1 MTLDTNISRNPYFD
15 DFNPKA
21 GYYKILF
28 KPRVATQVRELNQI
42 QSTFQDQID
51 KFGRSIYKEGSIVE
65 GCTFAFDNKRQYI
78 KVSDNFT
85 NGSTYTIDDYL
96 NQYVV
101 NDNGL
106 KAKIVYVTSG
116 FESQAPNT
124 NTIYVK
130 YVNGATFS
138 NGSPQ
143 TVFSPNDTLSIVS
156 SANLSLGEI
165 NVLSN
170 THNANVGVPV
180 GTGYMMSVTEG
191 VVFKKG
197 TFLYVQPQSVLVTPY
212 SSYPDGLSVG
222 FNADESIITAAANNA
237 LYDNAAGYPNY
248 SAPGADRL
256 KISPSL
262 VVRDSADVTNSASF
276 FSIADFK
283 GGFPITAKQT
293 AQYSSLGDE
302 MARRTYETNGD
313 FVVAPFVLSTQIKNV
328 TQDEDYNTHVNLRVS
343 KGIGYPKG
351 YRVEYLNNNVV
362 SLRKGMDFV
371 SAAGQ
376 SITTNFGYY
385 ISASDFAGEFGDS
398 SRVVQV
404 ELHNTAKNAV
414 SSGAL
419 LGVNYSSATKI
430 GNAYVRGFMYDQGTP
445 GTANA
450 EYVVYLFGVTMDAGA
465 NFADVR
471 SLIYRDSGAN
481 KGVADVVTTIN
492 ARGANTAVIN
502 QPNLGS
508 MLFAFGQNALKPDGF
523 DNTEFTYRRKGTTQI
538 LVDGTASLTVPAAA
552 GTGSEQFAYIG
563 TLSSAQKQRIYV
575 VPTSAG
581 QSANLTGNVAIT
593 SGANA
598 VTGTGTAFLSEY
610 RVGDY
615 ITVNGDDG
623 LIDTIA
629 NNTYLRCAYNFTTSN
644 ANSRHAK
651 SFPVGQPIPISNR
664 NGRTIVCTTSTATLN
679 LGETISGAFNVDMF
693 YDVRRYDTVP
703 VRKVVQRDVVV
714 KINCATNN
722 GGKTGPWS
730 LGIPDVIAVKK
741 IYISSAAYATSGTD
755 RSSYFELDNGQR
767 DAYYGLA
774 SINLKST
781 APANLIRSTSKITVV
796 VDCFTHDQSAGRGFF
811 SANSYP
817 IDDANTANTNA
828 ITTQEIPLYLSESG
842 RVYDLRDVVDFRV
855 IAANTAAVTN
865 SAASATENPAST
877 VSFSVYPYLPSP
889 DSTFETDIQYYLS
902 RRDRIVL
909 DTNGVV
915 KVLEGKPRVSK
926 PIAPD
931 ERKGT
936 MTLGFASVPPYP
948 SLSVDVA
955 RTYNRYDYAI
965 QTEVSQNRRYTMKD
979 IGTLESRI
987 ETLEY
992 YTSLSLLEKSTA
1004 DLQVR
1009 SSTTGQNRFQNGL
1022 FVQPFKGFDLS
1033 DVKNTQYMAAID
1045 GSRTEMRPAIMR
1057 ESILMAVDT
1066 ARSTGIKKAGDLVL
1080 LDYTSNNV
1088 YISQPYASKKR
1099 NCVEGNVYTWK
1110 GVLTLYPSVSTLVD
1124 TTIGP
1129 TVVNNIDL
1137 ASNWL
1142 VADKA
1147 WNMSWGDW
1155 IDTSTKISSTKNGE
1169 QTYTGN
1175 VIDVDGSVDYKY
1187 EQTTT
1192 YYTKTTQQR
1201 TGYDLDIS
1209 SNTTKYELGTF
1220 VTDVSVLPYLK
1231 PATIRFKITGMKP
1244 NTRLYAYFGE
1254 TSVTN
1259 YVQLTNS
1266 DWTEYLNGTD
1276 WTAPLLTNDQ
1286 GCMWGVFNMPAN
1298 IFKSE
1303 EIVFRMCDVDD
1314 LTIGEKTI
1322 QTSASATYY
1331 GSKLSMKKSSSELN
1345 IRDAVVNLEE
1355 EMEIRTIEGSYS
1367 NTTIHI
1373 VDNPPPQYCN
1383 CWACDSFG
1391 TGQCRGG
1398 GEGACGDSS
1407 GGGYGRW

>member
-21 GYYKILF
+21 GYYRILF
-28 KPRVATQVRELNQI
+28 KPRVATQTRELNQI
-42 QSTFQDQID
+42 QSTLQDQID

-78 KVSDNFT
+78 KVSDNYT

-116 FESQAPNT
+116 FESQSPNT
-124 NTIYVK
+124 NTMYVK

-165 NVLSN
+165 TVLSN
-170 THNANVGVPV
+170 THNANVGAPV

-237 LYDNAAGYPNY
+237 LYDNAAGYPNK

-256 KISPSL
+256 KISPNL
-262 VVRDSADVTNSASF
+262 VVRDSTDIANSASF

-283 GGFPITAKQT
+283 GGFPVTAKQT

-313 FVVAPFVLSTQIKNV
+313 FVVAPFVLATQIKNAA
-328 TQDEDYNTHVNLRVS
+328 QDADFDTHVNLLVS

-362 SLRKGMDFV
+362 SLRKGTNFV
-371 SAAGQ
+371 SAVGQ
-376 SITTNFGYY
+376 SITANFGYY
-385 ISASDFAGEFGDS
+385 ISVNDFAGEFGDS
-398 SRVVQV
+398 SSVIEV
-404 ELHNTAKNAV
+404 ELHNATKNAV

-419 LGVNYSSATKI
+419 LAASYSSTTKI

-445 GTANA
+445 GTASA
-450 EYVVYLFGVTMDAGA
+450 EYVIYLFGVTMDAGA

-471 SLIYRDSGAN
+471 SLIYRDGGSN
-481 KGVADVVTTIN
+481 KGIGDVVTALN
-492 ARGANTAVIN
+492 ARGSNIATIN

-538 LVDGTASLTVPAAA
+538 LTDGTSSLTIPAAA
-552 GTGSEQFAYIG
+552 GTGSEQFAYVG
-563 TLSSAQKQRIYV
+563 TLSSAQKQRIYI
-575 VPTSAG
+575 VPTGAG

-593 SGANA
+593 SGANV
-598 VTGTGTAFLSEY
+598 VTGTGTSFLSEY

-623 LIDTIA
+623 LITAIA
-629 NNTYLRCAYNFTTSN
+629 NNTYLRCAYDFTTSN
-644 ANSRHAK
+644 TNSHHAK
-651 SFPVGQPIPISNR
+651 SFPVGQPIPFSNR
-664 NGRTIVCTTSTATLN
+664 NGRTIECTTSTATLN
-679 LGETISGAFNVDMF
+679 LGETISSAFNVDIF
-693 YDVRRYDTVP
+693 YDVRRYNTVP
-703 VRKVVQRDVVV
+703 IRKVVQRNVVV
-714 KINCATNN
+714 KINCATNDS
-722 GGKTGPWS
+722 GKSGPWS
-730 LGIPDVIAVKK
+730 LGIPDVIAIKK
-741 IYISSAAYATSGTD
+741 IYISASDSYITSGTD
-755 RSSYFELDNGQR
+755 RSSYFDLDTGQR

-774 SINLKST
+774 SISLKST

-811 SANSYP
+811 TANSYP

-828 ITTQEIPLYLSESG
+828 ITTQEIPLYLGESG

-855 IAANTAAVTN
+855 IAANTATVT
-865 SAASATENPAST
+865 STASSATINPSST
-877 VSFSVYPYLPSP
+877 IDFSVYPYLPSP
-889 DSTFETDIQYYLS
+889 DSNFESDIQYYLS
-902 RRDRIVL
+902 RKDRVVL

-926 PIAPD
+926 ATPPD

-936 MTLGFASVPPYP
+936 MTLGYISVPPYP
-948 SLSVDVA
+948 SLSADVA
-955 RTYNRYDYAI
+955 RTYNRYDYVI

-1045 GSRTEMRPAIMR
+1045 ASRTEMRPAIMR

-1066 ARSTGIKKAGDLVL
+1066 ARSTGVKKAGDLVL

-1110 GVLTLYPSVSTLVD
+1110 GALTLYPSVSTSVD
-1124 TTIGP
+1124 TTVGP
-1129 TVVNNIDL
+1129 TVVNNIDM

-1142 VADKA
+1142 ALDKA
-1147 WNMSWGDW
+1147 WNTSWGDW
-1155 IDTSTKISSTKNGE
+1155 VDKSTKI
-1169 QTYTGN
+1169 TGSKDGAQRL
-1175 VIDVDGSVDYKY
+1175 IGTIHDDDGSTDYKY
-1187 EQTTT
+1187 AQTTT

-1201 TGYDLDIS
+1201 TGYDLNVS
-1209 SNTTKYELGTF
+1209 TVNTTKYNLGTF

-1231 PATIRFKITGMKP
+1231 PTVIRFKVTGMKP

-1254 TSVTN
+1254 TSVTGH
-1259 YVQLTNS
+1259 VQSTNS
-1266 DWTEYLNGTD
+1266 DWSEYINGISN
-1276 WTAPLLTNDQ
+1276 WYAPLMTDDK
-1286 GCMWGVFNMPAN
+1286 GRMWGVFKMPPN
-1298 IFKSE
+1298 TFKSE
-1303 EIVFRMCDVDD
+1303 EIVFKLCDVDD
-1314 LTIGEKTI
+1314 LITGEDSI

-1331 GSKLSMKKSSSELN
+1331 GSKLSMKKSSSVLN
-1345 IRDAVVNLEE
+1345 IRDADVSLEE
-1355 EMEIRTIEGSYS
+1355 EKETRVIDGSYDK
-1367 NTTIHI
+1367 TKTWI
-1373 VDNPPPQYCN
+1373 VDNPPPSYCD
-1383 CWACDSFG
+1383 CS
-1391 TGQCRGG
+1391 GG
-1398 GEGACGDSS
+1398 NCGDCGNNS
-1407 GGGYGRW
+1407 GGQR

>member
-21 GYYKILF
+21 GYYRILF
-28 KPRVATQVRELNQI
+28 KPRAAAQTRELNQV
-42 QSTFQDQID
+42 QSTLQDQID

-78 KVSDNFT
+78 KVSDNYT

-124 NTIYVK
+124 NTMYVK

-138 NGSPQ
+138 NGAPQ
-143 TVFSPNDTLSIVS
+143 TVFAANDTLSIVS

-165 NVLSN
+165 KVLSN
-170 THNANVGVPV
+170 TTNANVGAPV

-197 TFLYVQPQSVLVTPY
+197 TFLYVAPQSVLVTPY

-222 FNADESIITAAANNA
+222 FDADESIITAAANNA

-256 KISPSL
+256 KISPRLS
-262 VVRDSADVTNSASF
+262 VRQSEDIANSASF
-276 FSIADFK
+276 FSVADFK
-283 GGFPITAKQT
+283 GGFPVTAKQT

-313 FVVAPFVLSTQIKNV
+313 FVVAPFVLSTQVKNS
-328 TQDEDYNTHVNLRVS
+328 TQDADFDTHVNLLVS
-343 KGIGYPKG
+343 KGVGYPKG

-362 SLRKGMDFV
+362 SLRKGTDYV
-371 SAAGQ
+371 SATGQ

-385 ISASDFAGEFGDS
+385 VSVNDFAGEFGDS
-398 SRVVQV
+398 SRVVEV
-404 ELHNTAKNAV
+404 ELHNTTKNAV

-419 LGVNYSSATKI
+419 LGVSYSSTTKI
-430 GNAYVRGFMYDQGTP
+430 GTAYVRGFMYDQGTP
-445 GTANA
+445 GTASA
-450 EYVVYLFGVTMDAGA
+450 EYVVYLFGVVMNAGA

-471 SLIYRDSGAN
+471 SLIYRDGSN

-502 QPNLGS
+502 QPSLGS
-508 MLFAFGQNALKPDGF
+508 MIFAFGQNALKPDGF

-538 LVDGTASLTVPAAA
+538 LTDGTGSLTIPAAA
-552 GTGSEQFAYIG
+552 GTGSEQFSYVG

-581 QSANLTGNVAIT
+581 QTANLTGNVAIT
-593 SGANA
+593 SSANS
-598 VTGTGTAFLSEY
+598 VTGTGTSFLSEY

-615 ITVNGDDG
+615 ITVNGDEG
-623 LIDTIA
+623 LIASIA
-629 NNTYLRCAYNFTTSN
+629 NNTFLRCEYNFTTTNSN
-644 ANSRHAK
+644 STHAK
-651 SFPVGQPIPISNR
+651 SFPVGQPIPLSNR

-679 LGETISGAFNVDMF
+679 LGETISSAFNIDVF
-693 YDVRRYDTVP
+693 YDVRRYNTVP
-703 VRKVVQRDVVV
+703 IRKVIQRNVVV
-714 KINCATNN
+714 KIDCSTNDA
-722 GGKTGPWS
+722 GKVGPWS
-730 LGIPDVIAVKK
+730 LGVPDVVAIKK
-741 IYISSAAYATSGTD
+741 VYISSSAYATSGTD

-774 SINLKST
+774 TISLKST

-796 VDCFTHDQSAGRGFF
+796 FDCFTHDQSAGRGFF

-842 RVYDLRDVVDFRV
+842 RVYDLRDVADFRV
-855 IAANTAAVTN
+855 IAANTAAVT
-865 SAASATENPAST
+865 STAGSATENPAGT
-877 VSFSVYPYLPSP
+877 LSFSVYPYLPSP

-936 MTLGFASVPPYP
+936 MTLGYASVPPYP
-948 SLSVDVA
+948 SLSADLA
-955 RTYNRYDYAI
+955 RTYSRYDYAI

-1057 ESILMAVDT
+1057 ESILMTVDT

-1080 LDYTSNNV
+1080 LDYSSNNV

-1110 GVLTLYPSVSTLVD
+1110 GALTLYPSVSTSVD
-1124 TTIGP
+1124 TTVGP

-1142 VADKA
+1142 AVDKA
-1147 WNMSWGDW
+1147 WNTSWGDW
-1155 IDTSTKISSTKNGE
+1155 VDKSTKV
-1169 QTYTGN
+1169 TGSKTGAAKLAGT
-1175 VIDVDGSVDYKY
+1175 IKDDDGSVDYKY

-1192 YYTKTTQQR
+1192 YYTQTTQQR
-1201 TGYDLDIS
+1201 TGYDLDVS
-1209 SNTTKYELGTF
+1209 VNTTKYDLGTF

-1231 PATIRFKITGMKP
+1231 PAVIRFKVTGMKP
-1244 NTRLYAYFGE
+1244 NTRLYAYFGD
-1254 TSVTN
+1254 TSVTGH
-1259 YVQLTNS
+1259 VQSTNS
-1266 DWTEYLNGTD
+1266 DWTEYTNGITD
-1276 WTAPLLTNDQ
+1276 WTAPLVTDDR
-1286 GCMWGVFNMPAN
+1286 GRMWGIFKMPAN
-1298 IFKSE
+1298 TFKSE
-1303 EIVFRMCDVDD
+1303 EIVFKLCDVDD
-1314 LTIGEKTI
+1314 LVTGEDSI

-1331 GSKLSMKKSSSELN
+1331 GSKLSMKKSSSVLN
-1345 IRDAVVNLEE
+1345 IRDADVSLEE
-1355 EMEIRTIEGSYS
+1355 EKETRVIDGSYDK
-1367 NTTIHI
+1367 TKTWI
-1373 VDNPPPQYCN
+1373 VDNPPPSYCD
-1383 CWACDSFG
+1383 CYG
-1391 TGQCRGG
+1391 
-1398 GEGACGDSS
+1398 GACGDCGDNS
-1407 GGGYGRW
+1407 GGQH